1 MQSLTAPSI
10 KFTPHVN
17 VAQRKKFSEFIKNVK
32 KNKISE
38 VVVRP
43 NHNDIIYIDDT
54 EELNVTE
61 YVPSNRLWE
70 VLIDSSTD
78 YTIENT
84 SDLDFGNALG
94 MFINIFFLFSILRMI
109 RNRNIPPMM
118 SENNIFKVENNINT
132 RFDDVQGI
140 DSSKNELEEIVNF
153 LKDPTKYNEIGAE
166 VPKGAIL
173 YGKPGTGKTLLA
185 RAIAG
190 ESSVPFIQCS
200 GSSFVEMFVGLGAKR
215 IRDLF
220 DIAKRHSPCIIFIDE
235 IDAIGKK
242 RSNGFSMND
251 EREQAINQLLTEMDG
266 FDDTS
271 QVIVIAA
278 TNRVDVLDEALLRP
292 GRFDRKIKV
301 NLPDLKGREKI
312 IDVHLKGKRF
322 SDDLNVR
329 DIASKTLGFTGAD
342 IKNLINEAA
351 ILAVSL
357 NEKAITNFVVDETFQ
372 KIVVGSK
379 IDTYISQDTRTR
391 IARHEAGHALVGCIL
406 KDYDVLTMVSIIPR
420 GGAGGVTFFQPRGD
434 DIDMFTKNYLL
445 SRVKV
450 ALGGFVAEE
459 IFYGTENV
467 STGASN
473 DLQQVDVTVHDMVC
487 KYGFGKY
494 GKLAKNDDMSEYM
507 KYVIDQEIKSIVND
521 CYYEVKTMLYNRRS
535 LLDDVTDMLM
545 KNEVIEGKIIY
556 DKLKSI

>member
-10 KFTPHVN
+10 KITPRVN

-43 NHNDIIYIDDT
+43 NHNDIIYIDDS

-84 SDLDFGNALG
+84 SDLDFGYALG

-109 RNRNIPPMM
+109 RNRNIPNMM
-118 SENNIFKVENNINT
+118 SENNIFNVENNINT

-153 LKDPTKYNEIGAE
+153 LKDPAKYNEIGAE

-215 IRDLF
+215 VRDLF
-220 DIAKRHSPCIIFIDE
+220 DIAKRHSPCILFIDE

-251 EREQAINQLLTEMDG
+251 EREQTINQLLTEMDG

-278 TNRVDVLDEALLRP
+278 TNRVDILDEALLRP

-312 IDVHLKGKRF
+312 IDVHLKGKKF
-322 SDDLNVR
+322 SNDLKIR

-357 NEKAITNFVVDETFQ
+357 NQNEITNYVVDETFQ
-372 KIVVGSK
+372 KIVVGSRM
-379 IDTYISQDTRTR
+379 DTYISQETRMR
-391 IARHEAGHALVGCIL
+391 IARHEAGHAIVGCAC
-406 KDYDVLTMVSIIPR
+406 KDYDKLTMVSIIPR
-420 GGAGGVTFFQPRGD
+420 GDAGGVTFFQPRGD
-434 DIDMFTKNYLL
+434 DVEMFTKHYLL

-459 IFYGTENV
+459 IFYGAENV
-467 STGASN
+467 STGASS
-473 DLQQVDVTVHDMVC
+473 DLQQVSVLVKDMVC

-521 CYYEVKTMLYNRRS
+521 CYYEVKTMLCNRRS
-535 LLDDVTDMLM
+535 MLDDVTDMLM
-545 KNEVIEGKIIY
+545 KDEVIEGKLIY
-556 DKLKSI
+556 DLIT